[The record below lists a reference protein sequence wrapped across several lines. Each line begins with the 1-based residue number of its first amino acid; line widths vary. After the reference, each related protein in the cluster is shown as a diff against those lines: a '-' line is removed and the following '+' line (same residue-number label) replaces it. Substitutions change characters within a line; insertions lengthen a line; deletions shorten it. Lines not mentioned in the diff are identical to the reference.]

1 MPNSMKQSMNQLVN
15 TRITSATAF
24 RSLIA
29 SVVFLV
35 SSGSYAQLP
44 ELAMP
49 QSAAGTPTTAKFFG
63 GATAD
68 NGTSYKTS
76 FGFAEAIDVRTEIQ
90 VEAAHVNTVGN
101 LYVII
106 ALGEQYFVRDEEGA
120 YQPWDLTVQNLL
132 PASSAKT
139 LQPSELLTIVEG
151 IAFGPAGVSGVS
163 LSIFIAYDT
172 IAAPGNLFY
181 SGVPL
186 SFGIEQEVTTP
197 LSLTLFT
204 NNVSSQITLN
214 SCIVCHSSVG
224 IASANSATPSQLQY
238 LNSNQPD
245 FLNANYNTLVNFI
258 KNVPN
263 GASEILSK
271 PQGVNH
277 TGGALLSP
285 TSQNFLNFQ
294 EFVNAVLSE

>member
-1 MPNSMKQSMNQLVN
+1 MN
-15 TRITSATAF
+15 RFPATKF
-24 RSLIA
+24 TPVSVFKSLTISIA
-29 SVVFLV
+29 VLISV
-35 SSGSYAQLP
+35 GSYAALP

-49 QSAAGTPTTAKFFG
+49 QSATGTPTTARFFG

-68 NGTSYKTS
+68 NGGSYKTS

-90 VEAAHVNTVGN
+90 VENGHVNTVGN

-106 ALGEQYFVRDEEGA
+106 ALGEQYFVRDEAGA
-120 YQPWDLTVQNLL
+120 YQLWDLTVQNLL

-139 LQPSELLTIVEG
+139 LQPSEPLTIVEG
-151 IAFGPAGVSGVS
+151 IAFGPAGVSGVG
-163 LSIFIAYDT
+163 LSIFVAYDS
-172 IAAPGNLFY
+172 IAAPGDLFY

-197 LSLTLFT
+197 ASLTLFT
-204 NNVSSQITLN
+204 SNISSQITLKT
-214 SCIVCHSSVG
+214 CIVCHSSAG
-224 IASANSATPSQLQY
+224 IASATSPTPSQLQY

-263 GASEILSK
+263 GASLILSK

-277 TGGALLSP
+277 TGSAVLSP
-285 TSQNFLNFQ
+285 NSQDFLNFQ
-294 EFVNAVLSE
+294 QFVNVVLSE